1 MSTLS
6 VVALICMVPL
16 YGYVAAWPVR
26 HYSVGAD
33 RFLFLVKLFMQNNPN
48 DCLHIHP
55 FLGQAN
61 PRFASL
67 ILVTKTPII

>member
-33 RFLFLVKLFMQNNPN
+33 RFLFFSKVIHAKQSQRLFA
-48 DCLHIHP
+48 HP
-55 FLGQAN
+55 SF
-61 PRFASL
+61 PRAS
-67 ILVTKTPII
+67 